1 MIHNGILASHSALR
15 NFNFM
20 LTKESMQY
28 ICKQMGF
35 KSLTSMRMRLSGV
48 VPCDVIVLN
57 KMIEHLNYFKQNV
70 ATTFIGNNA
79 QYDHE
84 QLKEYYNAL
93 LAYIGTK
100 DYNALS
106 SKKKSQ
112 LQDEQKSIYKQLKT
126 NKTNGN

>member
-1 MIHNGILASHSALR
+1 
-15 NFNFM
+15 M

-106 SKKKSQ
+106 SKKKSR
-112 LQDEQKSIYKQLKT
+112 LQDKQKSIYKQLKT
-126 NKTNGN
+126 NKTK